1 MKGDLEAHFTF
12 STHMEFVS
20 RHYAFFLIPPKI
32 WADLELQFTFSTYM
46 EFVKRAK
53 KIASKGDLAE
63 KIWDLSIEIDTAFKH
78 SVPRI

>member
-1 MKGDLEAHFTF
+1 MKGVLEAHFTF
-12 STHMEFVS
+12 SNILEFVS
-20 RHYAFFLIPPKI
+20 RHYAAFSAGTKI
-32 WADLELQFTFSTYM
+32 RGNFELRFTFSKIL

-63 KIWDLSIEIDTAFKH
+63 KIGDLSIEIDTAFKH